1 MTEGAVLP
9 PPPAFPVEYGSE
21 NPTYG
26 FRYEGWE
33 EIPSPKGPD
42 WFPKEERYRRN
53 ANAAVYQED
62 GDPIAWKR
70 YLTLGLFAFKECY
83 QFEEIWKRREE
94 DPLTLHRVIWYQF
107 MFHVDKYIEVPEILN
122 SWAID
127 ITRPYLSC
135 IDPQSLDMDTI
146 TPWKDMKFTTPMEE
160 ESNDDWTQVTGKRRN
175 RSPPKQSASL
185 DSISKLTPLRR
196 SPPRK
201 MHELPLKPGT
211 DPSLAA
217 RRDWNHYKKLV
228 KPAAKEPS
236 MKTVTETEED
246 IVITAEDGTMEDL
259 TMASRD
265 AVSFAESVQL
275 PRPPPFPNVSVNDGT
290 HRVKIKWSIP
300 NEFNQLISDPSKQS
314 EAIHGLLSA
323 LFQDHDGFMY
333 RWQCDD
339 LLQPA
344 LPSAMSCSEMREYIS
359 PAITQIRSNTMFIFG
374 VRFGFTENPIKWQMS
389 ERTKQNLK
397 EHNADITISNSS
409 STSGNLT
416 TLGYILLKAPNTTST
431 HRYTQYLRSQLPE
444 VTPYFDVVRMKKTP
458 FDKVAPHLVVQ
469 CG

>member
-1 MTEGAVLP
+1 MALC
-9 PPPAFPVEYGSE
+9 
-21 NPTYG
+21 
-26 FRYEGWE
+26 
-33 EIPSPKGPD
+33 D
-42 WFPKEERYRRN
+42 WSSD
-53 ANAAVYQED
+53 VCSSD
-62 GDPIAWKR
+62 
-70 YLTLGLFAFKECY
+70 LLGLFAFQECY

-146 TPWKDMKFTTPMEE
+146 TPWNDMKFTTPMEE

-175 RSPPKQSASL
+175 RSPPKQIASL

-290 HRVKIKWSIP
+290 HRVKIKWSVPINGP
-300 NEFNQLISDPSKQS
+300 FQTNSINLSVIQVSRAKQS
-314 EAIHGLLSA
+314 TVSCRPC
-323 LFQDHDGFMY
+323 FKTTT
-333 RWQCDD
+333 D
-339 LLQPA
+339 LCIVGNVTICSSQHCRLPCLVLKCESIYLQQSPKFVPI
-344 LPSAMSCSEMREYIS
+344 LCSSLACVSVLRRIQS
-359 PAITQIRSNTMFIFG
+359 SGRCQRLQRRS
-374 VRFGFTENPIKWQMS
+374 
-389 ERTKQNLK
+389 
-397 EHNADITISNSS
+397 
-409 STSGNLT
+409 
-416 TLGYILLKAPNTTST
+416 
-431 HRYTQYLRSQLPE
+431 
-444 VTPYFDVVRMKKTP
+444 
-458 FDKVAPHLVVQ
+458 
-469 CG
+469 